1 MRKYLFVLYAL
12 FIVGVLCPDVVA
24 QNRKRPPLPDWVFE
38 KPERSNRTFYYHVE
52 RATGE
57 TETEARNN
65 AYTQAFMQVALK
77 LGIPLNTED
86 ISEAVSS
93 GTNVK
98 LLSQRFTIPMNV
110 ACYCSRPNDEFGGWT
125 YWLLCQIPE
134 IGYADN
140 ARFDEFNEC
149 FKHER
154 YDQRQ
159 KDLAAKA
166 EKHKQDSL
174 RVIRDSNTRAIVAS
188 TFIPGM
194 GQMLK
199 GQYGSGSAFLVSE
212 LALFGGGTAC
222 YFLGQEQLKIMKASG
237 TSYADYQNAKKMKN
251 TLDIAMWTCFGVG
264 AVVHISNMVHAW
276 YVKDKKAAV
285 NMAFAPAII
294 PTNEFSTPSYAMGAG
309 LQIKF

>member
-1 MRKYLFVLYAL
+1 MRKFIYVLLAL
-12 FIVGVLCPDVVA
+12 ITVVTHYSDITA

-86 ISEAVSS
+86 ISEAVAS

-110 ACYCSRPNDEFGGWT
+110 VCYCSRPNEDYEGWT

-140 ARFDEFNEC
+140 VRFDDFNEC
-149 FKHER
+149 YKYER

-159 KDLAAKA
+159 KEIAAKA
-166 EKHKQDSL
+166 EKQKQDS
-174 RVIRDSNTRAIVAS
+174 IRLVKSDNAKALAAS
-188 TFIPGM
+188 VFVPGA
-194 GQMLK
+194 GQMVK
-199 GQYGSGSAFLVSE
+199 HHYVEGSITLVGEVALLGAGAGTFL
-212 LALFGGGTAC
+212 A
-222 YFLGQEQLKIMKASG
+222 
-237 TSYADYQNAKKMKN
+237 AKKQKN
-251 TLDIAMWTCFGVG
+251 IMNSYGIDYDTYQTASKSKTVFEGVAYTCFGLAAVVYGVNLWRAYTLKPKDSNYAFYPTLIQTDNAEFALGVG
-264 AVVHISNMVHAW
+264 A
-276 YVKDKKAAV
+276 
-285 NMAFAPAII
+285 
-294 PTNEFSTPSYAMGAG
+294 T
-309 LQIKF
+309 IKF

>member
-12 FIVGVLCPDVVA
+12 LAIGILCPDVVA

-86 ISEAVSS
+86 ISEAVAS

-134 IGYADN
+134 VGYTDN
-140 ARFDEFNEC
+140 ARFDDFNEC

-166 EKHKQDSL
+166 EKQKQDSL
-174 RVIRDSNTRAIVAS
+174 RVIRDSNARAIAAS
-188 TFIPGM
+188 AFIPGL

-199 GQYGSGSAFLVSE
+199 KQGGSGAAFLISE

-222 YFLGQEQLKIMKASG
+222 YFLGQDQAKIMK
-237 TSYADYQNAKKMKN
+237 TSKSYEEYINAKSMKN
-251 TLDIAMWTCFGVG
+251 TLDIAMYAVFGAGV
-264 AVVHISNMVHAW
+264 AVHIGNMVHAW
-276 YVKDKKAAV
+276 YVKDK
-285 NMAFAPAII
+285 NLMSRFAFAPAII
-294 PTNEFSTPSYAMGAG
+294 PTNEYSQPSYAYGAG
-309 LQIKF
+309 VQIKF

>member
-1 MRKYLFVLYAL
+1 MRKYIFVLFAL
-12 FIVGVLCPDVVA
+12 FIVGLYSSDITA

-38 KPERSNRTFYYHVE
+38 KPERTNRTYYYHVE

-86 ISEAVSS
+86 ISEAVAS

-110 ACYCSRPNDEFGGWT
+110 ACYCSRPNEEFGGWT

-134 IGYADN
+134 VGYADN
-140 ARFDEFNEC
+140 ARFDDFNEC
-149 FKHER
+149 YKHER

-159 KDLAAKA
+159 KDLAVKA
-166 EKHKQDSL
+166 EKQRQDSL
-174 RVIRDSNTRAIVAS
+174 LIVKGSNARALAAS
-188 TFIPGM
+188 TFIPGL

-199 GQYGSGSAFLVSE
+199 GHGGKGTAFLLSE
-212 LALFGGGTAC
+212 VVLFGGGTVC
-222 YFLGQEQLKIMKASG
+222 YFLGQEQVKTMKAVG

-251 TLDIAMWTCFGVG
+251 TYDIAMYTAFGVG
-264 AVVHISNMVHAW
+264 AAVHIGNMIHAW
-276 YVKDKKAAV
+276 VVEDRHL
-285 NMAFAPAII
+285 NSNITFAPSII
-294 PTNEFSTPSYAMGAG
+294 PTNEYTTPSYAYGAG
-309 LQIKF
+309 VQIKF